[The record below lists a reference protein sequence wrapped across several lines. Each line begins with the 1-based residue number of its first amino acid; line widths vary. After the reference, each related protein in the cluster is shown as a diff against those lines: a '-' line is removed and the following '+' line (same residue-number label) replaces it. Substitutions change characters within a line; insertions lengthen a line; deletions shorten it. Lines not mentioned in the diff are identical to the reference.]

1 MKLSIVIPC
10 YNEESTLNY
19 CVTNV
24 LRIADENLSL
34 EIIIVDDYSGDSSY
48 SIALDL
54 QKNHSE
60 IIAIRH
66 AKNMGKGA
74 ALRTGFKH
82 ASGDFVA
89 IQDADLEYD
98 PQDLKRLLKFLVAGE
113 ADVVI
118 GSRFR
123 SSEASRVL
131 YFWHYLGN
139 RFLTLLSNMFTDI
152 NLTDMETCYKVFR
165 RDVIQNIEL
174 KEDRFGFEPE
184 VVAKIAQMRVRIY
197 EMGISYRG
205 RTYEEGKKIGFK
217 DGLRAFYCIFKY
229 NAHRAPLPIQLI
241 LYLFIGGAAAIVNL
255 GSFLLLLKLNNMV
268 NVSAPLAF
276 LLAATVNYILCISI
290 LFKHRVKWNSTHEI
304 FVYILVV
311 GTVCILDLFITQGL
325 LAKGFSPGFSKI
337 TASGTIFILNFI
349 GRKNFVF
356 PEPYLGP
363 WNPQLEKEK
372 KFGSITK
379 NKASM

>member
-10 YNEESTLNY
+10 YNEESTLYN

-24 LRIADENLSL
+24 LRIADDNLSL
-34 EIIIVDDYSGDSSY
+34 EIIVVDDCSDDKSHL
-48 SIALDL
+48 IALDL
-54 QKNHSE
+54 QKKHNE
-60 IIAIRH
+60 IITIRH
-66 AKNMGKGA
+66 DKNMGKGA

-89 IQDADLEYD
+89 VQDADLEYD
-98 PQDLKRLLKFLVAGE
+98 PQDLKSLLKFLVSGE
-113 ADVVI
+113 ADVVF

-123 SSEASRVL
+123 SSKAGRVL

-139 RFLTLLSNMFTDI
+139 RFLTLLSNMFTDL

-165 RDVIQNIEL
+165 RDVIQNIDL

-184 VVAKIAQMRVRIY
+184 VVAKIAQMRLRIY

-205 RTYEEGKKIGFK
+205 RTYEEGKKIGAK

-229 NAHRAPLPIQLI
+229 NAHRAPLPIQLLI
-241 LYLFIGGAAAIVNL
+241 YLFIGGAAAIVNL
-255 GSFLLLLKLNNMV
+255 VSFLILLKLNNMV

-290 LFKHRVKWNSTHEI
+290 LFKHRAKWNSKIEI
-304 FVYILVV
+304 FFYFLVV
-311 GTVCILDLFITQGL
+311 GIVCLFDLFITTEF

-337 TASGTIFILNFI
+337 MASGTIFILNFI
-349 GRKNFVF
+349 GRKRFVF

-363 WNPQLEKEK
+363 WNPQMNKENN
-372 KFGSITK
+372 FGAIKK
-379 NKASM
+379 NKAL